1 MPAPWK
7 GCFNMLREKSCGAVI
22 LRREDGRWKTLL
34 VQNKNGGHWAF
45 PKGHVEG
52 AETEKETAVREVREE
67 TGLAI
72 AINTDFKM
80 ETEYSPA
87 PGVMKTVVYFLSVV
101 NTGET
106 QRQVEEIDEV
116 RWVALERAEGQVTF
130 ERDKEIMRA
139 AVQYA
144 KKYLV

>member
-45 PKGHVEG
+45 PKGHMEDG
-52 AETEKETAVREVREE
+52 ETEKETAVREVREE

-87 PGVMKTVVYFLSVV
+87 PGVMKTVDYFLAVV

>member
-1 MPAPWK
+1 
-7 GCFNMLREKSCGAVI
+7 
-22 LRREDGRWKTLL
+22 
-34 VQNKNGGHWAF
+34 
-45 PKGHVEG
+45 
-52 AETEKETAVREVREE
+52 
-67 TGLAI
+67 
-72 AINTDFKM
+72 
-80 ETEYSPA
+80 
-87 PGVMKTVVYFLSVV
+87 MKTVVYYLAVI